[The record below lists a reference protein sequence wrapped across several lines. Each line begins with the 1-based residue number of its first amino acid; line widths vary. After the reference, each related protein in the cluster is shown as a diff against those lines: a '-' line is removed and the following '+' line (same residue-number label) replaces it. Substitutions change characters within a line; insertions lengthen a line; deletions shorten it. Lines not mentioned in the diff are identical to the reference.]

1 MKRLFLLLL
10 VFSFMLTPNVANNI
24 CDGVKFI
31 DAKCVN
37 DDDAKYIKDV
47 SLYTYDGYKYKKCC
61 TGLLYEVICIIL

>member
-10 VFSFMLTPNVANNI
+10 VFGFMLTPNVANNI

-47 SLYTYDGYKYKKCC
+47 S
-61 TGLLYEVICIIL
+61 